1 MKIRGYSLG
10 ILCTPGVMFVLP
22 FDRPYYCPVLLL
34 ALGFAGVIQARS
46 ARDSRL
52 LRLAVAV
59 VAEDFDSPSL
69 LELASLE
76 INSLLHS
83 PSQCANHP
91 AKYVYCAINNSRTA
105 SIRLIH
111 NVRRGDFRLN
121 VMPL

>member
-59 VAEDFDSPSL
+59 VAEDFDSLPL
-69 LELASLE
+69 FERVSLE
-76 INSLLHS
+76 INNLLQS
-83 PSQCANHP
+83 PSQFANHL
-91 AKYVYCAINNSRTA
+91 AGYVYCA
-105 SIRLIH
+105 
-111 NVRRGDFRLN
+111 
-121 VMPL
+121 M